1 MISGRR
7 EKFTNFELKE
17 TNDSDVHR
25 KQVFTTDMVLE
36 VSSTFYIHALF
47 TGNYDKGCGLTFNLV
62 DNDDYSMYHLDFRLH
77 NKHSYKKLI
86 VGSKIGAN
94 KWSEGFEANLPDLAR
109 ENEIYVL
116 VTEKYY
122 VLTINRKEIE
132 QKFEV
137 DLNRLRRYKGIMIK
151 YYGKCMHILTNK
163 SYMTNG
169 GNDCFISD
177 RINLKHHLNISSI
190 LNNGFFKLIQI
201 PINPLTVS
209 FNKYLIRLLDS

>member
-1 MISGRR
+1 MFRFISERR

-17 TNDSDVHR
+17 SNYSDVQR

-47 TGNYDKGCGLTFNLV
+47 TGNYDKGCGFTFNLV
-62 DNDDYSMYHLDFRLH
+62 DNDDYSMYHLDFRLN
-77 NKHSYKKLI
+77 NKKRYRKLI
-86 VGSKIGAN
+86 VSSKISAS
-94 KWSEGFEANLPDLAR
+94 KWAEGFDANLPDLAR

-137 DLNRLRRYKGIMIK
+137 DLNRLGRYKGIMMK

-177 RINLKHHLNISSI
+177 HINLEHHLNISSR
-190 LNNGFFKLIQI
+190 LNYSIFKLIQI
-201 PINPLTVS
+201 PLTPLIVS
-209 FNKYLIRLLDS
+209 FN